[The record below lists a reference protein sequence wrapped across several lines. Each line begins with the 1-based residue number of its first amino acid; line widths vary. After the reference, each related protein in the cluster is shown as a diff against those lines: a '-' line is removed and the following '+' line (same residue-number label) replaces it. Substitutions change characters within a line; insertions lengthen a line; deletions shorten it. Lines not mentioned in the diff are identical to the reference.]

1 MSIID
6 RRKREKEQRRN
17 DIIYAAEKLFFAKV
31 YDDVSMNDIANEV
44 ELSKATLYLYFNNKE
59 ELFLSIVLRGTLI
72 LNSTIK
78 KEVQKSKT
86 GIEKVS
92 AFRKAY
98 HNFTQTYPDYMRIYK
113 YFQSGRFDIK
123 KIIDEEYIN
132 GVISQINGDLRV
144 EKYLDGENIA
154 DANLKKI
161 MELRSERLI
170 IMCNS
175 IQTGID
181 DGTIRPDIDPVEAAV
196 LLSSI
201 SKKMSEIPPDH
212 GKILESRGI
221 NHEKFFTDVEKLI
234 KYMIMNYSEL

>member
-1 MSIID
+1 MSIKD
-6 RRKREKEQRRN
+6 RREREKEQRRN
-17 DIIYAAEKLFFAKV
+17 DIINAAEKLFFAKG

-59 ELFLSIVLRGTLI
+59 ELFLSTVLRGTLI

-78 KEVQKSKT
+78 NEVQKSKT

-98 HNFTQTYPDYMRIYK
+98 HNFTQNYPDYLRIYK

-132 GVISQINGDLRV
+132 DVISEINGDLRF
-144 EKYLDGENIA
+144 KKDHDGENIA
-154 DANLKKI
+154 DANLKRI

-181 DGTIRPDIDPVEAAV
+181 DGTIRPESEPVEAAV

-201 SKKMSEIPPDH
+201 SKKMSDIPPDH
-212 GKILESRGI
+212 EKILESRGI
-221 NHEKFFTDVEKLI
+221 DHEKFIVDVEKFI
-234 KYMIMNYSEL
+234 KYMIMNYSE